1 MSLVSFLYSYFR
13 CQERQQS
20 NIQKVFKTG
29 QREPRVLYLAKLSFK
44 YKHFLRKLLENRIQA
59 SQEVSGETSKDWR
72 SQFIDVLPGSL
83 DDWKADRILLLS
95 SCPTVYEMQKNT
107 LIVMLKT
114 RKNVLG
120 ELKKVGENSCKVES
134 KWVQIQ
140 PEETRARK
148 IAATRVS
155 KFI

>member
-1 MSLVSFLYSYFR
+1 
-13 CQERQQS
+13 
-20 NIQKVFKTG
+20 
-29 QREPRVLYLAKLSFK
+29 
-44 YKHFLRKLLENRIQA
+44 
-59 SQEVSGETSKDWR
+59 
-72 SQFIDVLPGSL
+72 
-83 DDWKADRILLLS
+83 
-95 SCPTVYEMQKNT
+95 
-107 LIVMLKT
+107 MLKT